1 MGHGDHSG
9 DVGRWAGLWT
19 IAIPAAHYT
28 ASRAIQSLQSASVG
42 GPKLCRARCS
52 NCRVLVD
59 DERWNLVKDDGHEFE
74 DSF

>member
-1 MGHGDHSG
+1 MM
-9 DVGRWAGLWT
+9 AGLWT

-42 GPKLCRARCS
+42 GPKLCNGARCS